1 MADSAIRAALAKAA
15 HMLAPSRR
23 LLVLAGAGL
32 SADAGVPTFRGEGGL
47 WNEHRAEDLATP
59 EGFLRD
65 PELVWDWYRE
75 RRLGIAECAPHP
87 GQRTIALL
95 QRHFPAAQV
104 QVATTNEDDLL
115 ERAGVGEVI
124 HLHGSLFTTRC
135 TVCAWSD
142 DDHEDNALSLLPCPR
157 CGALVR
163 PGSVWF
169 GEPLPRAAL
178 DRLHAFDPDG
188 CLVVGSSALVQPA
201 AGIPLDIQVHGHPV
215 VEVNPEETPLS
226 ALVGCSLRG
235 SAKDL
240 LPPLV
245 DLLTSSIVRDQQ
257 RRKDS

>member
-1 MADSAIRAALAKAA
+1 MSDTARRVAIAKAA
-15 HMLAPSRR
+15 QLLAPSKR

-47 WNEHRAEDLATP
+47 WNDFRVEDLATP
-59 EGFLRD
+59 EGFANQ

-75 RRLGIAECAPHP
+75 RRLRIAECQPHP

-95 QRHFPAAQV
+95 QQHFPAARV
-104 QVATTNEDDLL
+104 LVATTNEDDLL
-115 ERAGVGEVI
+115 ERADVSDVV

-135 TVCAWSD
+135 TACPWAD
-142 DDHEDNALSLLPCPR
+142 DDHLDNALSLLPCPR
-157 CGALVR
+157 CGGRVR

-178 DRLHAFDPDG
+178 DRLQAFDPDG
-188 CLVVGSSALVQPA
+188 CLVVGSSCLVQPA

-215 VEVNPEETPLS
+215 VEVNPEKTPLS
-226 ALVGCSLRG
+226 DLVSCSLRG

-245 DLLTSSIVRDQQ
+245 DLLTSSIMREQQ
-257 RRKDS
+257 NRQG